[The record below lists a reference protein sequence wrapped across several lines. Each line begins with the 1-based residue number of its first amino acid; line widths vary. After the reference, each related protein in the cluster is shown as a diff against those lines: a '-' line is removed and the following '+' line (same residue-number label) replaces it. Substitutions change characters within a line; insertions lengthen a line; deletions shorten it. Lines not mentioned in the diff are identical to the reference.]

1 MQRRPLSETGPGE
14 ALAIAR
20 ELWRRSI
27 VTMRRTPGLL
37 LLSLLIG
44 AALWVFVTD
53 TENPTRVDV
62 FPASIPV
69 TAVNVGPAL
78 AVANTLPSIQV
89 RISAPEDRWERLTSN
104 HLRAFVDLNG
114 LEARE
119 QLVEVSVDV
128 DGISGV
134 RVVET
139 IPASVVVNLED
150 FVGKQVPAVARLFG
164 TVPLGYEVAQT
175 RVGQPT
181 VEVSG
186 PESLVALV
194 REAVADVNVTGLAV
208 TLEQTISLTA
218 RGEGGGEIRGV
229 RLDPPSLTVSV
240 DVAQTSLTRTLPL
253 EAVIEGEPALGYRVS
268 GVQVVPA
275 TASVRGAIEVIQGLE
290 SLKLQPISIAGATE
304 GQLSQ
309 IATLLP
315 PPGVRVSGPV
325 SVSVVVDVSPVL
337 GSLRLSVAP
346 EAVGVGPG
354 LVARFGD
361 AAVTVVLEGPL
372 LALNAIAP
380 ASVRVIVDVAGEQAG
395 TVELTVEVEAPAGA
409 SVVTVQPQTLS
420 VTLEIAP

>member
-20 ELWRRSI
+20 ELWRRS
-27 VTMRRTPGLL
+27 VVSMRRTPGLL

-44 AALWVFVTD
+44 VTLWVFVTD

-69 TAVNVGPAL
+69 AAVNVGPVL

-89 RISAPEDRWERLTSN
+89 RISAPEDRWERLTSA

-150 FVGKQVPAVARLFG
+150 FVGKQVPAVTRLVG
-164 TVPLGYEVAQT
+164 TVPLGYEVART

-181 VEVSG
+181 IEVSG

-208 TLEQTISLTA
+208 TLEQTVNLTA

-229 RLDPPSLTVSV
+229 RLDPPSLIVSV
-240 DVAQTSLTRTLPL
+240 DVAQTTLTRTLPL
-253 EAVIEGEPALGYRVS
+253 EATIEGEPAPGYRVS

-275 TASVRGAIEVIQGLE
+275 TVSVRGAIEVIQGLE

-304 GQLSQ
+304 GQLSLV
-309 IATLLP
+309 AALLP

-325 SVSVVVDVSPVL
+325 SVNVVVDISPVP

-346 EAVGVGPG
+346 EAVGVGQG
-354 LVARFGD
+354 LVARFDD

-380 ASVRVIVDVAGEQAG
+380 ASVRAIVDVAGEQAG
-395 TVELTVEVEAPAGA
+395 TVERTVDVEAPAGV

-420 VTLEIAP
+420 VTLETAP